1 MIIHNI
7 NAIRVYVCVS
17 EEGVVIRV
25 KYIIK
30 TSIKLRFII
39 QLIILIFLIYILY
52 SKCKF

>member
-39 QLIILIFLIYILY
+39 QLIILIFFILY
-52 SKCKF
+52 IYTLYQV